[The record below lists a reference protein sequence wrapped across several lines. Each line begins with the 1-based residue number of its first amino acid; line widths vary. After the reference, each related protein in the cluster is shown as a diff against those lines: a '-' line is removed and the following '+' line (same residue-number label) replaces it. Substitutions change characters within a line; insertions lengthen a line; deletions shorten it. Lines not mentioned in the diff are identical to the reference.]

1 MFVTYR
7 GYRIERFG
15 SGRVDVKNRE
25 TNRIVKMAKTWDEAI
40 EWIDAKVAKKGENHD
55 QEHTATAHN

>member
-15 SGRVDVKNRE
+15 SARVDVKNRE
-25 TNRIVKMAKTWDEAI
+25 TSRIVKMAKTWTEAI
-40 EWIDAKVAKKGENHD
+40 EWIDAKVSKKGENHD